1 MVRHDFV
8 DINELYKNGSDTF
21 LIIFYSSG
29 DIYFFRFPGPALAP
43 PGWAAL
49 DPHLKFKF
57 QLELQLQ
64 SLRWYDMILFL
75 SMWAIKKVSHVFSK
89 FCMVQKL

>member
-8 DINELYKNGSDTF
+8 DLNELYKNGSGTF
-21 LIIFYSSG
+21 LIIFYGSG
-29 DIYFFRFPGPALAP
+29 DIIFLGVLDP

-75 SMWAIKKVSHVFSK
+75 LMWAIKKVRHVFSK

>member
-1 MVRHDFV
+1 MKVQRKK
-8 DINELYKNGSDTF
+8 LWLG
-21 LIIFYSSG
+21 SG
-29 DIYFFRFPGPALAP
+29 DIGFLKTPEPALDLP
-43 PGWAAL
+43 SWAAL

-75 SMWAIKKVSHVFSK
+75 SMWAIKKVRHVFSK